1 MIVKCT
7 KCGGSHPKWDCTKPL
22 KESTAARKADVPRS
36 SEVRPL
42 PEGEGRQKMRKQ
54 TEISD
59 TVRGPSEISASPVD
73 TNIIVAVDPS
83 TGKDLGA
90 KVIGRVLEDGRIE
103 ILSVTHSKAKFSK
116 SDYQKRYMADQRT
129 IKRLGLSVTVA
140 QYRKSKET

>member
-1 MIVKCT
+1 MAVKCT
-7 KCGGSHPKWDCTKPL
+7 NCGGSHPKWDCTKPL
-22 KESTAARKADVPRS
+22 KESTAALK
-36 SEVRPL
+36 EVHHSDHGGAPDRTI
-42 PEGEGRQKMRKQ
+42 GQQKGGGLK
-54 TEISD
+54 
-59 TVRGPSEISASPVD
+59 PSKTSVSRNQASPVD

-83 TGKDLGA
+83 TGKDFGA